1 MNSQTAD
8 QATDH
13 HETASAPD
21 LSRSLLIICAHGS
34 AYHPAAN
41 EHVQRIAEKL
51 SSGDTF
57 AAVQTVFQAGQET
70 AWVPPMIDHDAFD
83 RILIVP
89 YMMSDGF
96 LAKQMINKT
105 KHAIAAV
112 GISKPVF
119 GSASVGTHPAIA
131 DLTLRIAE
139 DAAVADNKDPSELS
153 LVIVAHGSRNAPQSR
168 LTAEKQLQFIQ
179 ERGNFRAAS
188 LAFIEEAPFV
198 ADILRAVEGPAV
210 VVGLFAA
217 PGGHA
222 IVDIEAA
229 LVDVARDDLIN
240 AGPIG
245 MHEVMHALIK
255 RRAIEA
261 LDS

>member
-1 MNSQTAD
+1 MNLQITSPAKDARDT
-8 QATDH
+8 T
-13 HETASAPD
+13 SAVD

-41 EHVQRIAEKL
+41 EHVHRIAKTL
-51 SSGDTF
+51 SAGNVF
-57 AAVQTVFQAGQET
+57 AAVQTVFQAGQST
-70 AWVPPMIDHDAFD
+70 PWAPPKIDKDAYD
-83 RILIVP
+83 QILIVP

-105 KHAIAAV
+105 KHAIEAAD
-112 GISKPVF
+112 IAKPVF

-131 DLTLRIAE
+131 DLALKVAT
-139 DAAVADNKDPSELS
+139 DAAAAGKKAPADLS
-153 LVIVAHGSRNAPQSR
+153 LVMVAHGSKNAPQSR
-168 LTAEKQLQFIQ
+168 LAAEMHLQTVQ
-179 ERGNFRAAS
+179 ETGIFSAAS

-198 ADILRAVEGPAV
+198 ADVLRMIDGPAV

-222 IVDIEAA
+222 IVDIAEALA
-229 LVDVARDDLIN
+229 EVARDDLIN

-245 MHEVMHALIK
+245 MDQDMHNLIPLRALE
-255 RRAIEA
+255 AITA
-261 LDS
+261 

>member
-1 MNSQTAD
+1 MNSQI
-8 QATDH
+8 
-13 HETASAPD
+13 ASPAKDARDIFSAAD

-41 EHVQRIAEKL
+41 EHVYRIAETL
-51 SSGDTF
+51 AADNSF
-57 AAVQTVFQAGQET
+57 AAVQTVFQAGQS
-70 AWVPPMIDHDAFD
+70 APWMPPKLDQGAYDQV
-83 RILIVP
+83 LIVP

-105 KHAIAAV
+105 KHAIEAA
-112 GISKPVF
+112 GITKPVT
-119 GSASVGTHPAIA
+119 GSASVGTHSAIA
-131 DLTLRIAE
+131 DLVLKIAVN
-139 DAAVADNKDPSELS
+139 AAAADNKNPADLS
-153 LVIVAHGSRNAPQSR
+153 LVMVAHGSRNAPQSR
-168 LTAEKQLQFIQ
+168 LAAETHLQAVQ

-198 ADILRAVEGPAV
+198 ADILRTVDGPAV

-222 IVDIEAA
+222 IVDIAEALA
-229 LVDVARDDLIN
+229 EVARDDLIN

-245 MHEVMHALIK
+245 MDQDMHGLI
-255 RRAIEA
+255 RLRACEA
-261 LDS
+261 IST